1 MRFNPKAR
9 LDRSQV
15 QVRRGGGRGS
25 GGRGSGMSLPI
36 PTGGKGG
43 AGMVVVVVVVLVV
56 LGLTGGLGGLLGGDS
71 GGGAVTPRSADE
83 PVSTSELTE
92 CETGE
97 DANENPD
104 CARLA
109 VVNSIQSFW
118 REALPEQTGR
128 EYVDADT
135 VIFTGSVDT
144 GCGTADSSVGPFYC
158 PTRDDMQVYLDT
170 SFFSA
175 MLEGQLGAKGGDF
188 AEAYVLA
195 HEYGHHVENL
205 LGYLGRTRT
214 QQGPN
219 SDAVRVELMAD
230 CLGGMWA
237 KYATTAEDAD
247 GNVLIL
253 ELTDEDISEALDAA
267 AAVGDDR
274 IQERSGRVNPETWTH
289 GSAAA
294 REMWFNVGYE
304 KGSFDACDTFD
315 ADELYPS

>member
-43 AGMVVVVVVVLVV
+43 AGMVVIVVIVLVV

-97 DANENPD
+97 DANENAD

-109 VVNSIQSFW
+109 VVNSIQAFW
-118 REALPEQTGR
+118 GEALPEQVGR

-135 VIFTGSVDT
+135 VIFTGTVDT
-144 GCGTADSSVGPFYC
+144 GCGAAD
-158 PTRDDMQVYLDT
+158 R
-170 SFFSA
+170 
-175 MLEGQLGAKGGDF
+175 
-188 AEAYVLA
+188 
-195 HEYGHHVENL
+195 
-205 LGYLGRTRT
+205 
-214 QQGPN
+214 
-219 SDAVRVELMAD
+219 
-230 CLGGMWA
+230 
-237 KYATTAEDAD
+237 
-247 GNVLIL
+247 
-253 ELTDEDISEALDAA
+253 
-267 AAVGDDR
+267 
-274 IQERSGRVNPETWTH
+274 RSGRST
-289 GSAAA
+289 A
-294 REMWFNVGYE
+294 RPV
-304 KGSFDACDTFD
+304 TT
-315 ADELYPS
+315 